1 MKKKSILI
9 TLLPLIALTACGN
22 VKYKLDIQVASPAG
36 SPAIALYKYLGDSE
50 HLEVNTDANNV
61 LAYFSSQDTNQ
72 RKDVIIAPTNAGI
85 AAILKG
91 AEYKIAATVTFGNFF
106 LISTGSDEDK
116 TINEGDKVLAFQQ
129 NGVAGKLF
137 TYLYGDKGLDVT
149 FVNTA
154 ADVKNTVLTD
164 KSFDADY
171 VLLAQPVVTAVIS
184 AKDGYSVFA
193 NLQADYKEKTG
204 GKEITQASI
213 FVSDNAQSTLIN
225 SFLANVKSDVE
236 KLLKEP
242 ESFLEAVKDMDD
254 TVVISK
260 VTAKKEAVVN
270 LLKNGNA
277 LGLGYKAALENK
289 ASIDAFIQTLG
300 LKETNE
306 EIYYSS
312 NK

>member
-1 MKKKSILI
+1 MKKKLIL
-9 TLLPLIALTACGN
+9 TLLPLIALSACG
-22 VKYKLDIQVASPAG
+22 KATYKLDVKVASPAG
-36 SPAIALYKYLGDSE
+36 SPAIALFKYLGDLD

-61 LAYFSSQDTNQ
+61 IAYFSSKDNTQ
-72 RKDVIIAPTNAGI
+72 RKDVILAPTNAGI
-85 AAILKG
+85 AAINKG

-106 LISTGSDEDK
+106 LISTGSDKDK
-116 TINEGDKVLAFQQ
+116 VLNEGDKVLAFQE

-137 TYLYGDKGLDVT
+137 TYLYGDKDLDVT
-149 FVNTA
+149 FANTA

-171 VLLAQPVVTAVIS
+171 VLLAQPVVNAVIS
-184 AKDGYSVFA
+184 AKEGYSVFA

-213 FVSDNAQSTLIN
+213 FVRNDTNSKLID
-225 SFLANVKSDVE
+225 SFLKNVKTDVE
-236 KLLKEP
+236 ELLKNP
-242 ESFLEAVKDMDD
+242 ETFLEAVKEMDD
-254 TVVISK
+254 TVITGK
-260 VTAKKEAVVN
+260 VAAKKEAVVN

-300 LKETNE
+300 LKESNE
-306 EIYYSS
+306 EIYYGYH
-312 NK
+312 K